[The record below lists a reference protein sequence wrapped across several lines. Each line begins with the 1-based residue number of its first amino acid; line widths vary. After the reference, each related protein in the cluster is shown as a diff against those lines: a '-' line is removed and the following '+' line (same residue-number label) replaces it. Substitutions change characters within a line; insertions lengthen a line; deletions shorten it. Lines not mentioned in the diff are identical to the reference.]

1 MSMNISK
8 RPRIA
13 DFQSHLG
20 DDFAITGLEREIAPQ
35 VWKLEHIEPLPTPP
49 IESLDGEDCFILEFS
64 AATTNEQG
72 FYAIKT
78 PDGVIHSM
86 VAIPTMGHGDR
97 AGMQVVIN

>member
-1 MSMNISK
+1 MGKDISK

-20 DDFAITGLEREIAPQ
+20 DDFTITGLEREIDSQ
-35 VWKLEHIEPLPTPP
+35 VWKLEHIETLPTPP
-49 IESLDGEDCFILEFS
+49 IESLAGKDCFILEFS
-64 AATTNEQG
+64 AATTNGQG
-72 FYAIKT
+72 FYAFKT

-86 VAIPTMGHGDR
+86 VAIPVMGRGDR